1 MRAVES
7 LLVVELPAAFDE
19 HPSLGAAAEP
29 FAVPQSVAQ
38 PAV

>member
-7 LLVVELPAAFDE
+7 PLFVELPAAFDE
-19 HPSLGAAAEP
+19 HPGPGATAEP
-29 FAVPQSVAQ
+29 FAVWQSVAQ